1 MPQFGKLLLRFL
13 NPREPP
19 DKHKVFQTIQKH
31 LKLPLTGLRE
41 IGGKSVDELK
51 QEIKHRNPHLEV
63 HEIIK
68 FGRYTHVFKIEFAT
82 INMASHA
89 LQCGILCESVKIA
102 PSQIQQEKFIDILI
116 CFNCYKMEQHATKD
130 CPTPNLTVC
139 SECTGNHTYK
149 NCTSSIKK
157 YLNCQGDHRTM
168 AMSCPTRKTIIKN
181 KTKLLEEKAKE
192 KQEQTYAKA
201 LEKTIR
207 QEEKQAER
215 AKNTAEI
222 MSESG
227 LAALI
232 IILDAHVANIITPGS
247 YNSHINKILKRNN
260 IQPIELETNPD
271 SKELFNNDLLV
282 HTINV
287 IRKLKMRSESD
298 TSSESQDSHVQH
310 EDAEEMEEEVM
321 EASGGREEVQELAV
335 KPKVSTK
342 APELKPKPKGLPQRQ
357 PKPVEHVAIQ
367 PASIYDI
374 TIYAIDGNKRDL
386 SEEELSLM
394 VLHQQAKYY
403 LGPKCTQS
411 QDVVKYLFENCK
423 IKEFKETIV
432 WVGEQEFK
440 KIRSGTQRT
449 PGRKGD
455 GKKICRERRL
465 SK

>member
-1 MPQFGKLLLRFL
+1 
-13 NPREPP
+13 
-19 DKHKVFQTIQKH
+19 
-31 LKLPLTGLRE
+31 
-41 IGGKSVDELK
+41 
-51 QEIKHRNPHLEV
+51 
-63 HEIIK
+63 
-68 FGRYTHVFKIEFAT
+68 
-82 INMASHA
+82 
-89 LQCGILCESVKIA
+89 
-102 PSQIQQEKFIDILI
+102 
-116 CFNCYKMEQHATKD
+116 
-130 CPTPNLTVC
+130 
-139 SECTGNHTYK
+139 
-149 NCTSSIKK
+149 
-157 YLNCQGDHRTM
+157 M

-181 KTKLLEEKAKE
+181 KTELLEEKAKE
-192 KQEQTYAKA
+192 KQEPTYAKA

-207 QEEKQAER
+207 QEKKQAQR

-222 MSESG
+222 ISESG

-247 YNSHINKILKRNN
+247 YNSHINKTLKRNN

-298 TSSESQDSHVQH
+298 TSSESQDSHLQD
-310 EDAEEMEEEVM
+310 EDVEEMEEEAM

-342 APELKPKPKGLPQRQ
+342 APELKPKPKGLPQR
-357 PKPVEHVAIQ
+357 
-367 PASIYDI
+367 
-374 TIYAIDGNKRDL
+374 
-386 SEEELSLM
+386 LM
-394 VLHQQAKYY
+394 VLHQQAKYH

-411 QDVVKYLFENCK
+411 PDVVKYLFENCK

-449 PGRKGD
+449 PERMGD